1 VCAPSWSRDLLPR
14 FSSTSH
20 GRTTDRRE
28 PLTNFFN
35 HFLVKHFFL
44 LPLALLVSQVALAQ
58 RTSLAGR
65 VFDATT
71 KEPLVGATVRTP
83 DGKIGTVTNTSG
95 YFSLPIDAAQ
105 VLVSAV
111 GYQPFTLVPNADGQA
126 LRVALTPAVEDL
138 QTVVVTASREAQL
151 RTDAPVAISK
161 VSPTVIQDTKAT
173 LLTELINK
181 VPGVVMLNYGNEQ
194 HAMGIRQP
202 FGTNAYFLYL
212 EDGIP
217 LRPMGVFNHNA
228 LLESNPLAINSIEV
242 VKGPASSLYGPE
254 AVGGAINLLTKR
266 PTSVPTLSVGV
277 QGDEYGYRRVQLGGG
292 GMLTAKLGAFVS
304 GYVAR
309 QRHGWQAQSDYD
321 KQSLNGRL
329 EYALTDRTRLTA
341 AASYNN
347 YESQTSSTVDS
358 VAYYKREYSS
368 TSDFT
373 YRDTYA
379 LRARL
384 TAEHQWDARHN
395 TSLTTYF
402 RDNRVGQNP
411 SYGIR
416 WVSGAPT
423 AKGEVNVNAFKSYG
437 VLAQHSVKFNW
448 LGARLL
454 GGASFDYS
462 PTQYDA
468 HQLDLAAQLRAD
480 KKSVEKYTIT
490 ADRTDVPIAD
500 YDTDL
505 RNSAVYAQLD
515 LHPLPSLPAL
525 QLTLGGRFDRLA
537 FDYHNYLDHSTGTK
551 QYQQATPKAGLTY
564 DLGRGRGLY
573 ANYSQGFSPPGLT
586 SIFRRK
592 TTTPAGAPAEFYYDL
607 QPARFYNREIGG
619 WASLLDGKMYVDIA
633 FYQLD
638 GRNELLNIRQPDN
651 STDYRSA
658 GKTLHRGVEYG
669 LTYKPTKELFFRFG
683 GTNALHRYEEFVLST
698 KSSDAVQNVNHQ
710 EMPQAPH
717 WVANTELTYK
727 PQWLPGLRLAGEYQ
741 RIGSWYQDQVN
752 TVRYEDKGPFG
763 ARGVSTLNLRAGYSW
778 HETLEVFAN
787 VLNVTDERYAT
798 AATRGNAT
806 TDRSTYTPGAPRT
819 VSVGVQYNFIGK
831 R

>member
-1 VCAPSWSRDLLPR
+1 MPIIGLCGAGGYVPLISH
-14 FSSTSH
+14 SSCS
-20 GRTTDRRE
+20 
-28 PLTNFFN
+28 
-35 HFLVKHFFL
+35 VKHLSF
-44 LPLALLVSQVALAQ
+44 LPLALLVSQAALAQ
-58 RTSLAGR
+58 HSSLTGR

-83 DGKIGTVTNTSG
+83 DGKTGTSTNNSG
-95 YFSLPIDAAQ
+95 YFSLPTDAAQ
-105 VLVSAV
+105 VVVSAI
-111 GYQPFTLVPNADGQA
+111 GYQSFTLTPTADGQA
-126 LRVALTPAVEDL
+126 LRVALSPTVEDL

-161 VSPTVIQDTKAT
+161 LSPTVIQDTKAT

-277 QGDEYGYRRVQLGGG
+277 QGDQYGYRRVQFGGG
-292 GMLTAKLGAFVS
+292 GMLNAKLGAFVS
-304 GYVAR
+304 GYLAR
-309 QRHGWQAQSDYD
+309 QRNGWQAQSDYD
-321 KQSLNGRL
+321 KQSVNARL

-341 AASYNN
+341 ATSYNN
-347 YESQTSSTVDS
+347 YKSETSSSVDS
-358 VAYYKREYSS
+358 VAYYRREYSS

-384 TAEHQWDARHN
+384 TAEHQWN
-395 TSLTTYF
+395 EQNSTTLTTYF

-416 WVSGAPT
+416 WTSGAPT
-423 AKGEVNVNAFKSYG
+423 ARGEVNVNAFKSYG

-462 PTQYDA
+462 PTQYNA
-468 HQLDLAAQLRAD
+468 HQLDLAAQLRPD
-480 KKSVEKYTIT
+480 KRSVEKYTIM
-490 ADRTDVPIAD
+490 ADRPDLLLAD

-515 LHPLPSLPAL
+515 LHPIPSLTAL

-537 FDYHNYLDHSTGTK
+537 FDYHNYLDQSVGSK
-551 QYQQATPKAGLTY
+551 QYQQATPKVGVTY
-564 DLGRGRGLY
+564 DLGKGRGLY

-592 TTTPAGAPAEFYYDL
+592 TTTPAGAPAEFYYNL

-619 WASLLDGKMYVDIA
+619 WASLLANKVYVDVA
-633 FYQLD
+633 LYQLD

-651 STDYRSA
+651 STDYQSA

-669 LTYKPTKELFFRFG
+669 LTYKPTSELFFRFG
-683 GTNALHRYEEFVLST
+683 GTNAVHRYEEFVLST
-698 KSSDAVQNVNHQ
+698 KATDAVQNVNGQ
-710 EMPQAPH
+710 QMPQAPR
-717 WVANTELTYK
+717 WVVNTELTYK
-727 PQWLPGLRLAGEYQ
+727 PQWLPGLRLATEYQ
-741 RIGSWYQDQVN
+741 HISAWYQNQVN
-752 TVRYEDKGPFG
+752 TVRYADKGLFG
-763 ARGVSTLNLRAGYSW
+763 AKGVSVLNLRTGYSW
-778 HETLEVFAN
+778 HETLEVFVN
-787 VLNVTDERYAT
+787 VLNLTDEPYAT
-798 AATRGNAT
+798 AATRGNAAS
-806 TDRSTYTPGAPRT
+806 DRSTYTPGAPRT
-819 VSVGVQYNFIGK
+819 VSVGMQYNFIGK
-831 R
+831 K

>member
-1 VCAPSWSRDLLPR
+1 
-14 FSSTSH
+14 
-20 GRTTDRRE
+20 
-28 PLTNFFN
+28 
-35 HFLVKHFFL
+35 
-44 LPLALLVSQVALAQ
+44 
-58 RTSLAGR
+58 
-65 VFDATT
+65 
-71 KEPLVGATVRTP
+71 
-83 DGKIGTVTNTSG
+83 
-95 YFSLPIDAAQ
+95 
-105 VLVSAV
+105 
-111 GYQPFTLVPNADGQA
+111 
-126 LRVALTPAVEDL
+126 
-138 QTVVVTASREAQL
+138 
-151 RTDAPVAISK
+151 
-161 VSPTVIQDTKAT
+161 
-173 LLTELINK
+173 
-181 VPGVVMLNYGNEQ
+181 
-194 HAMGIRQP
+194 
-202 FGTNAYFLYL
+202 
-212 EDGIP
+212 
-217 LRPMGVFNHNA
+217 
-228 LLESNPLAINSIEV
+228 
-242 VKGPASSLYGPE
+242 
-254 AVGGAINLLTKR
+254 
-266 PTSVPTLSVGV
+266 
-277 QGDEYGYRRVQLGGG
+277 
-292 GMLTAKLGAFVS
+292 
-304 GYVAR
+304 
-309 QRHGWQAQSDYD
+309 
-321 KQSLNGRL
+321 
-329 EYALTDRTRLTA
+329 
-341 AASYNN
+341 
-347 YESQTSSTVDS
+347 
-358 VAYYKREYSS
+358 
-368 TSDFT
+368 
-373 YRDTYA
+373 
-379 LRARL
+379 
-384 TAEHQWDARHN
+384 
-395 TSLTTYF
+395 
-402 RDNRVGQNP
+402 
-411 SYGIR
+411 
-416 WVSGAPT
+416 
-423 AKGEVNVNAFKSYG
+423 
-437 VLAQHSVKFNW
+437 VLAQHSVKFDW

-490 ADRTDVPIAD
+490 GDRADVPIAD

-515 LHPLPSLPAL
+515 LHPLASLPAL

-683 GTNALHRYEEFVLST
+683 GTNAVHRYEEFVLST
-698 KSSDAVQNVNHQ
+698 KPSDAVQNVNHQ

-752 TVRYEDKGPFG
+752 TVRYEDKGLFG

>member
-1 VCAPSWSRDLLPR
+1 
-14 FSSTSH
+14 
-20 GRTTDRRE
+20 
-28 PLTNFFN
+28 
-35 HFLVKHFFL
+35 
-44 LPLALLVSQVALAQ
+44 LPLALLVSQAALAQ
-58 RTSLAGR
+58 RTSLTGR

-71 KEPLVGATVRTP
+71 KEPLVGATVRTL
-83 DGKIGTVTNTSG
+83 DGKTGTVTTNSG
-95 YFSLPIDAAQ
+95 YFSLPTDAAQ
-105 VLVSAV
+105 VLVSAI
-111 GYQPFTLVPNADGQA
+111 GYQAFTLILTPTTDGQA
-126 LRVALTPAVEDL
+126 LRVALSPSAQDL

-151 RTDAPVAISK
+151 RTDAPMAISK
-161 VSPTVIQDTKAT
+161 LSPTVIQDTKAT

-277 QGDEYGYRRVQLGGG
+277 QGDRYGYRRVQFGGG
-292 GMLTAKLGAFVS
+292 GMLSPKLGAFVS

-329 EYALTDRTRLTA
+329 EYALTDQTRLTA

-347 YESQTSSTVDS
+347 YDSQTSSSVDS
-358 VAYYKREYSS
+358 VAYYRREYSS

-373 YRDTYA
+373 YRNTYA

-384 TAEHQWDARHN
+384 TAAHQWNEQNN
-395 TSLTTYF
+395 TSLTAYF

-416 WVSGAPT
+416 WTSGAPT
-423 AKGEVNVNAFKSYG
+423 ARGEINVNAFKSYG
-437 VLAQHSVKFNW
+437 VLAQHSVKFDW

-454 GGASFDYS
+454 GGVSFDYS

-468 HQLDLAAQLRAD
+468 HQLDLAAQLRPD
-480 KKSVEKYTIT
+480 RKSVEKYTVT
-490 ADRTDVPIAD
+490 ADRTDLPIAD

-505 RNSAVYAQLD
+505 RSSAVYAQLD
-515 LHPLPSLPAL
+515 LHPIPTLTAL

-537 FDYHNYLDHSTGTK
+537 FDYHNYLDQSTGSK
-551 QYQQATPKAGLTY
+551 QYQQATPKVGLTY
-564 DLGRGRGLY
+564 DLGKGRGLY

-592 TTTPAGAPAEFYYDL
+592 PNTPAGAPAEFYYNL
-607 QPARFYNREIGG
+607 APARFYNREVGG
-619 WASLLDGKMYVDIA
+619 WASLLGGKVYVDVA
-633 FYQLD
+633 LYQLD

-651 STDYRSA
+651 STDYQSA

-669 LTYKPTKELFFRFG
+669 LTYKPTGELFFRFG
-683 GTNALHRYEEFVLST
+683 GTNAVHRYEEFVLST
-698 KSSDAVQNVNHQ
+698 KATDAVQNVNDKQ
-710 EMPQAPH
+710 MPQAPR

-727 PQWLPGLRLAGEYQ
+727 PQWLPGFRVAAEYQ
-741 RIGSWYQDQVN
+741 RISAWYQDQVN
-752 TVRYEDKGPFG
+752 RVKYADKGLFG
-763 ARGVSTLNLRAGYSW
+763 AEGVSVLNLRTGYAW
-778 HETLEVFAN
+778 RETVEVFVN
-787 VLNVTDERYAT
+787 MLNVTNERYAT
-798 AATRGNAT
+798 AATRGNAV

-819 VSVGVQYNFIGK
+819 VALGVQYNFIGK
-831 R
+831 K

>member
-1 VCAPSWSRDLLPR
+1 MKHYLLLPALLL
-14 FSSTSH
+14 SQAAVAQ
-20 GRTTDRRE
+20 RT
-28 PLTNFFN
+28 LSGYG
-35 HFLVKHFFL
+35 L
-44 LPLALLVSQVALAQ
+44 LPLLKSQSWAQ
-58 RTSLAGR
+58 PFARRKATPAPLPTTHASSLSGR

-71 KEPLVGATVRTP
+71 KEPLVGATVRIP
-83 DGKIGTVTNTSG
+83 DSQTVTVTNHSG
-95 YFSLPIDAAQ
+95 YFSLLTDATQ
-105 VLVSAV
+105 LLVSAI
-111 GYQPFTLVPNADGQA
+111 GYRPLTFTPGADRRA
-126 LRVALTPAVEDL
+126 LRVALEPAVEDL

-151 RTDAPVAISK
+151 RTEAPVAISK
-161 VSPTVIQDTKAT
+161 LSPTVIQDTKAT

-181 VPGVVMLNYGNEQ
+181 VLGVVMLNYGNEQ
-194 HAMGIRQP
+194 HGMGIRQP
-202 FGTNAYFLYL
+202 FGTSAYFLYL

-277 QGDEYGYRRVQLGGG
+277 QGDQYGYRRVQLGGG
-292 GMLTAKLGAFVS
+292 GLLNPKLGAFVS
-304 GYVAR
+304 GYLAR

-321 KQSLNGRL
+321 KQSVNGRL

-347 YESQTSSTVDS
+347 YESQTSSAVDS
-358 VAYYKREYSS
+358 VAYYRRDYSS
-368 TSDFT
+368 MSDFT
-373 YRDTYA
+373 YRNTYA

-384 TAEHQWDARHN
+384 TAEHQWN
-395 TSLTTYF
+395 TQNNTTLTTYF

-416 WVSGAPT
+416 WASGAPT
-423 AKGEVNVNAFKSYG
+423 ARGEVNVNAFKSYG
-437 VLAQHSVKFNW
+437 LLAQHSVKFNW
-448 LGARLL
+448 LGAKLL
-454 GGASFDYS
+454 SGASFDYS

-480 KKSVEKYTIT
+480 QKSVEKYTIT
-490 ADRTDVPIAD
+490 ADRPDLPIAD

-505 RNSAVYAQLD
+505 RNAAVYAQLD
-515 LHPLPSLPAL
+515 LHPLTCLPAL

-537 FDYHNYLDHSTGTK
+537 FDYHNYLDQSTGSK
-551 QYQQATPKAGLTY
+551 QYQQATPKVGLTY
-564 DLGRGRGLY
+564 DLGKGRGLY

-592 TTTPAGAPAEFYYDL
+592 TTTPAGAPAEFYYNL
-607 QPARFYNREIGG
+607 QPARFFNREIGG
-619 WASLLDGKMYVDIA
+619 WASLLDSKVYVDVA
-633 FYQLD
+633 LYQLD

-651 STDYRSA
+651 STDYQSA

-669 LTYKPTKELFFRFG
+669 LTYKPTQELFFRFG
-683 GTNALHRYEEFVLST
+683 GTNAVHRYEQFVLST
-698 KSSDAVQNVNHQ
+698 KATDAVLNVNHQ
-710 EMPQAPH
+710 EMPQAPR

-727 PQWLPGLRLAGEYQ
+727 PQWLSGLRLAGEYQ
-741 RIGSWYQDQVN
+741 RIGSWYQNQVN
-752 TVRYEDKGPFG
+752 TVRYEDKGLFN
-763 ARGVSTLNLRAGYSW
+763 ARGVSALNLRAGYSW

-787 VLNVTDERYAT
+787 MLNLTDERYAS

-806 TDRSTYTPGAPRT
+806 PDRSTYTPGAPRT

-831 R
+831 H